1 MVGLGN
7 NNGGGGN
14 NLTWAGLRCIQ
25 AEAVQGPGVSLVP
38 SLDLAEP
45 GRRLSR
51 HKAEVASRLVS
62 MAAWPRP
69 PAMQKAC
76 FVYIYIALRL
86 TEAVLETPGYKDHG
100 FSSCC
105 VTQDMAK
112 VELQQL
118 YSWRM
123 ETVPCVPVTR
133 GTSRAE
139 TRGPMAMSA
148 SSPPPR
154 TATCLPRSA
163 PPTRASQ
170 VRQGGGRLTND

>member
-1 MVGLGN
+1 M
-7 NNGGGGN
+7 
-14 NLTWAGLRCIQ
+14 
-25 AEAVQGPGVSLVP
+25 QGPGVSLVP

-112 VELQQL
+112 VELR
-118 YSWRM
+118 SF
-123 ETVPCVPVTR
+123 TVGECVPVTR
-133 GTSRAE
+133 GMSRAE
-139 TRGPMAMSA
+139 TLGPMAMSA

-170 VRQGGGRLTND
+170 VRQGGGS

>member
-1 MVGLGN
+1 M
-7 NNGGGGN
+7 
-14 NLTWAGLRCIQ
+14 TRA
-25 AEAVQGPGVSLVP
+25 GPGVSLVP

-62 MAAWPRP
+62 MTAWPRP

-112 VELQQL
+112 VELR
-118 YSWRM
+118 SF
-123 ETVPCVPVTR
+123 TVGDCT
-133 GTSRAE
+133 
-139 TRGPMAMSA
+139 MC
-148 SSPPPR
+148 PR
-154 TATCLPRSA
+154 H
-163 PPTRASQ
+163 
-170 VRQGGGRLTND
+170 

>member
-1 MVGLGN
+1 MTPSPPQFGVVGLGN

-14 NLTWAGLRCIQ
+14 NLTWAGLRCSQ

-112 VELQQL
+112 VEL
-118 YSWRM
+118 SSFTVGEWRLCH
-123 ETVPCVPVTR
+123 V
-133 GTSRAE
+133 
-139 TRGPMAMSA
+139 
-148 SSPPPR
+148 SPSLEER
-154 TATCLPRSA
+154 V
-163 PPTRASQ
+163 
-170 VRQGGGRLTND
+170 VRRLGAQWRCRHPHLHQGRLPVCPGVHHLLGPAR